1 MAKEATVAPKERIN
15 IKYVP
20 ATGGQEAEVEL
31 PLKMMVVGDFTGKSD
46 ETPIADRKTVS
57 IDKNNFGSVLKETN
71 LSLKTSVPDRL
82 SEQKE
87 GMESDIAL
95 DLEFQSMSDF
105 RPDSIA
111 KQVPEVKKLIDL
123 REALVALKGPLG
135 NVPSF
140 REKLQELL
148 GSEEARDKLLSELS
162 LADNGPTKT
171 EE

>member
-31 PLKMMVVGDFTGKSD
+31 PLKLMVLGDFTGQAE
-46 ETPIADRKTVS
+46 ETPIADRSTVAV
-57 IDKNNFGSVLKETN
+57 DKNNFNAVFKETK
-71 LSLKTSVPDRL
+71 LTLQTSVSDKL
-82 SEQKE
+82 TEQEDGRGEISIDLKFE
-87 GMESDIAL
+87 GLRD
-95 DLEFQSMSDF
+95 FQ
-105 RPDSIA
+105 PDSIA
-111 KQVPEVKKLIDL
+111 RQVPEVKKLIDL

-148 GSEEARDKLLSELS
+148 GSEEARDQLYSELS
-162 LADNGPTKT
+162 IAQNPTDKDN
-171 EE
+171 